1 MDEWTLSR
9 LEERGDGDA
18 RAVFEGEIDGARMR
32 VELDLV
38 ADLLAQ
44 EGAPSP
50 FVTTAVRVSH
60 AGIGR
65 KLGWRG
71 ITSTLFRKIPVAGLT
86 ESAGREM
93 NERLKGRGLVQER
106 SSEELRNLAKRGPK
120 DDELLRLV
128 GQLYTEAL
136 VGSTSPARD
145 IAEKLGL
152 SQATAT
158 RWIRRSRDRG
168 YIAAL
173 RSEIGRE
180 GSEQ

>member
-1 MDEWTLSR
+1 M
-9 LEERGDGDA
+9 LEEGAHGDA
-18 RAVFEGEIDGARMR
+18 RAVFEGDVDGARMR

-44 EGAPSP
+44 DGAPSP

-71 ITSTLFRKIPVAGLT
+71 ITSTLFRKIPVAGLS
-86 ESAGREM
+86 EAAGREM
-93 NERLKGRGLVQER
+93 DKRLKGRGLVQER
-106 SSEELRNLAKRGPK
+106 NFEELRDLAKRGPK
-120 DDELLRLV
+120 DDEVLRLV

-158 RWIRRSRDRG
+158 RWIRRSRDKG
-168 YIAAL
+168 YITAL
-173 RSEIGRE
+173 RSEIGRG
-180 GSEQ
+180 GSGA

>member
-1 MDEWTLSR
+1 MDGWTLSQ
-9 LEERGDGDA
+9 LEEGEHGDA
-18 RAVFEGEIDGARMR
+18 HAVFEGEVDDARMR

-38 ADLLAQ
+38 ADQLAQ
-44 EGAPSP
+44 DGAPSP

-71 ITSTLFRKIPVAGLT
+71 ITSTLFRKIPVAGLS

-93 NERLKGRGLVQER
+93 NERLKGRGVVRER
-106 SSEELRNLAKRGPK
+106 NSEALRKLAKRGPK
-120 DDELLRLV
+120 DDEVLRLV

-136 VGSTSPARD
+136 VGSPSPARD
-145 IAEKLGL
+145 IAERLGL

-158 RWIRRSRDRG
+158 RWIRKSRDRG
-168 YIAAL
+168 YISAL

-180 GSEQ
+180 ESKP

>member
-1 MDEWTLSR
+1 MSLFDET
-9 LEERGDGDA
+9 GDGDA
-18 RAVFEGEIDGARMR
+18 RAVFEGEVDGARMR
-32 VELDLV
+32 VQLDLV
-38 ADLLAQ
+38 ADQLAQ
-44 EGAPSP
+44 DGAPSP

-71 ITSTLFRKIPVAGLT
+71 ITSTLFRKIPIAGLS

-93 NERLKGRGLVQER
+93 NERLKGRGLVQEW
-106 SSEELRNLAKRGPK
+106 SPEDLRKMAERGPR
-120 DDELLRLV
+120 DEEVLRLV

-145 IAEKLGL
+145 LAEKLGL

-158 RWIRRSRDRG
+158 RWIRKSRDRG
-168 YIAAL
+168 YISAL

-180 GSEQ
+180 ESKP